1 MGIFI
6 TVFVL
11 SMEFI
16 GPKFRTMCGVAIQI
30 PFALGELYIVLMAYL
45 IRDWR
50 MYQTLLAIPFFS
62 FFAYV
67 FLMPESVRWLISR

>member
-16 GPKFRTMCGVAIQI
+16 GPKFRTVCGIAIQI
-30 PFALGELYIVLMAYL
+30 PFALGELYNVLLAYL
-45 IRDWR
+45 VRDWR
-50 MYQTLLAIPFFS
+50 VYQAAVAAPFFM
-62 FFAYV
+62 FFL
-67 FLMPESVRWLISR
+67 FIFFIPESVRWLLTK